1 MTGSNPCP
9 WEGKYQKSAEEATR
23 LLCNLVTASLGDS
36 PNEQLLTWYIKHRQ
50 IDLQRAE
57 ADIARAKDLLK
68 GWKP

>member
-1 MTGSNPCP
+1 
-9 WEGKYQKSAEEATR
+9 
-23 LLCNLVTASLGDS
+23 LVTASLGDS